1 MIPIKRS
8 HELILLL
15 FFIALMFVMSI
26 LAPAFLTVDN
36 LLSVTQQMSEFGI
49 LALGV
54 TVIIITAG
62 IDLSVGSIAGLTT
75 IVIAMTY
82 GTTGSLVLAVV
93 LGILT
98 GALCGAFNGLLIAKI
113 GVPPIL
119 VTLGTMTFFNGIAL
133 VLSKGNAISDLPEE
147 FYFIGQGY
155 LFGNIPVQ
163 TVIFAILA
171 IATSLLLSKTPWGRR
186 VYAVGNN
193 PVASVFS
200 GVEVEKVLLYVYIF
214 AGLMAAIAGWIIS
227 SRVSTARADLG
238 AVYLMQ
244 SISATVLGGTNIAGG
259 SGTIFGTVIGVCVF
273 AVLANGLNLIGVSP
287 FAQNLLMGLAL
298 IVVLLINNMEI
309 IKNKIALFIKLNFN
323 S

>member
-1 MIPIKRS
+1 MQIKRS
-8 HELILLL
+8 HEMTLLL
-15 FFIALMFVMSI
+15 FFIGLMIVMSI
-26 LAPAFLTVDN
+26 LAPSFLTVDN

-82 GTTGSLVLAVV
+82 GLSGSLVLAVI

-98 GALCGAFNGLLIAKI
+98 GALCGAFNGVLIAKI

-171 IATSLLLSKTPWGRR
+171 IFTSLLLSKTPWGRR

-193 PVASVFS
+193 PIASIFS
-200 GVEVEKVLLYVYIF
+200 GVQVERVLLYVYVF

-298 IVVLLINNMEI
+298 IVILLINNMEI
-309 IKNKIALFIKLNFN
+309 IKYKISMFIKLNFN

>member
-1 MIPIKRS
+1 MIKVKRS
-8 HELILLL
+8 HELTLLL
-15 FFIALMFVMSI
+15 FFIALMIAMSI
-26 LAPAFLTVDN
+26 LAPSFLTVDN

-82 GTTGSLVLAVV
+82 GMSGSLVLAVL
-93 LGILT
+93 LGIVT
-98 GALCGAFNGLLIAKI
+98 GALCGAFNGVLIAKI

-171 IATSLLLSKTPWGRR
+171 VLTSLLLSKTPWGRR

-193 PVASVFS
+193 PVASIFS
-200 GVEVEKVLLYVYIF
+200 GVKVEQVLLYVYIF
-214 AGLMAAIAGWIIS
+214 AGIMAAISGWIIS

-309 IKNKIALFIKLNFN
+309 IKNKISLFIKLNFN

>member
-1 MIPIKRS
+1 MIKVKRS
-8 HELILLL
+8 HELTLLL
-15 FFIALMFVMSI
+15 FFIALMIVMSI
-26 LAPAFLTVDN
+26 LAPSFLTVDN

-82 GTTGSLVLAVV
+82 GMSGSLVLAVL
-93 LGILT
+93 LGIVT
-98 GALCGAFNGLLIAKI
+98 GALCGAFNGVLIAKI

-147 FYFIGQGY
+147 FYFIGQGC

-171 IATSLLLSKTPWGRR
+171 VLTSLLLSKTPWGRR

-193 PVASVFS
+193 PVASIFS
-200 GVEVEKVLLYVYIF
+200 GVKVEQVLLYVYIF
-214 AGLMAAIAGWIIS
+214 AGIMAAISGWIIS

-273 AVLANGLNLIGVSP
+273 AILANGLNLIGVSP

-309 IKNKIALFIKLNFN
+309 IKNKISLFIKLNFN